1 MAQRKKKKTTKKK
14 TPVRKPKRSPVVAQA
29 TKEEDAATAGP
40 KKKKP
45 KRRAVTA
52 EDVANAK
59 AEEKAPEE
67 QPEEQP
73 EEEVITAVE
82 VELRET
88 VYDLLAKEA
97 QRRKLEPHECA
108 AMLIEMSLTSITE
121 PAPTRAA
128 GNLVDDDEPDDEND
142 ALLED
147 PDFQDSIERLVQ
159 GGA

>member
-1 MAQRKKKKTTKKK
+1 MAKKKTTKKA
-14 TPVRKPKRSPVVAQA
+14 PARKPKRSPVIAPETAVETQA
-29 TKEEDAATAGP
+29 AVPESEP

-52 EDVANAK
+52 DEVAGMKPEPEA
-59 AEEKAPEE
+59 APESE
-67 QPEEQP
+67 P

-97 QRRKLEPHECA
+97 QRRKVEPGECA
-108 AMLIEMSLTSITE
+108 AMLIEMSLTSIAS

-128 GNLVDDDEPDDEND
+128 GNLVDEDDEERDAEND
-142 ALLED
+142 AVLED
-147 PDFQDSIERLVQ
+147 PAFQDSIEQLVQ
-159 GGA
+159 GGV

>member
-1 MAQRKKKKTTKKK
+1 MAKKKKKTTKKA
-14 TPVRKPKRSPVVAQA
+14 PARKPKRSPVVAQA
-29 TKEEDAATAGP
+29 TQEEDAATAGP
-40 KKKKP
+40 KKKP

-59 AEEKAPEE
+59 TEEKAPEE

-97 QRRKLEPHECA
+97 QRRKLEPTECA
-108 AMLIEMSLTSITE
+108 AMLIEMSLTSIAA